1 MCAATQVLSV
11 QVMFYHT
18 RTFYHVIVEMNHMY
32 MFCCFSCVVEDVEEA
47 FVKTPDSR
55 PLLLYLRTGDR
66 KGEKE
71 EVSTLSPST
80 RDLLERV
87 NKADKSAKLKVI
99 SNDSYGFKNS
109 VVKLLFYWKVIRVL
123 KVLLKLL

>member
-11 QVMFYHT
+11 QVTPYLSH
-18 RTFYHVIVEMNHMY
+18 TFYHIIVDMNLMY
-32 MFCCFSCVVEDVEEA
+32 LFCCFSCVVEDVEEA

-71 EVSTLSPST
+71 EVSTLSPAT
-80 RDLLERV
+80 RDLLERI
-87 NKADKSAKLKVI
+87 NKADKSAKLKVE
-99 SNDSYGFKNS
+99 SNNSYGFKSSN
-109 VVKLLFYWKVIRVL
+109 
-123 KVLLKLL
+123 

>member
-1 MCAATQVLSV
+1 MIL
-11 QVMFYHT
+11 
-18 RTFYHVIVEMNHMY
+18 MY
-32 MFCCFSCVVEDVEEA
+32 LFCCFSCVVEDVEEA

-71 EVSTLSPST
+71 EVSTLSPAT

-87 NKADKSAKLKVI
+87 NKADKSAKLKVE
-99 SNDSYGFKNS
+99 SNNSY
-109 VVKLLFYWKVIRVL
+109 R
-123 KVLLKLL
+123 